1 MGGSVGLF
9 GVGGVLFSQIK
20 RPIAGALFYA
30 AFEFWNAYIYG
41 GAALYVSLGHVTAF
55 TLGFI
60 LGRYWLQQDG
70 KQFPTAES
78 N

>member
-9 GVGGVLFSQIK
+9 GVLGVLFSQIK
-20 RPIAGALFYA
+20 RPVVGASFYFG
-30 AFEFWNAYIYG
+30 FEFWNAYIYE
-41 GAALYVSLGHVTAF
+41 GASMYVVLGHVTAF

-60 LGRYWLQQDG
+60 LGRYWLQLDNRLA
-70 KQFPTAES
+70 TDAL